1 MYKNIK
7 KVLEDEHCN
16 WHSRKKK
23 MPSNGN
29 MMLLN
34 SFTNI
39 FMANKISIFF
49 IDLDLDSD
57 SRQLD
62 LLKTHLD
69 MNCLVRHFVNIFIW
83 YVNLY
88 S

>member
-1 MYKNIK
+1 
-7 KVLEDEHCN
+7 
-16 WHSRKKK
+16 

-29 MMLLN
+29 MMLLD

-39 FMANKISIFF
+39 FMDNKNSIFF
-49 IDLDLDSD
+49 IYLDLDSD
-57 SRQLD
+57 LRQLD
-62 LLKTHLD
+62 LPKTYLD
-69 MNCLVRHFVNIFIW
+69 MNCLVRYFINIFIW